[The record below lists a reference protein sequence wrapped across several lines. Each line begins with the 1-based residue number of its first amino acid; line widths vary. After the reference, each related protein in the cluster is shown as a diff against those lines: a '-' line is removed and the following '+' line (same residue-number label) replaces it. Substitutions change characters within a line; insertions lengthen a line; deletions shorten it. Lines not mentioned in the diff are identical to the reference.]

1 MTDTPAADEAETE
14 LVLNL
19 MSFTGPERR
28 ELQQRFDQPFGDL
41 VEYTFQAIRAGRTEP
56 QAPLVDGRD
65 GARYFADEVMQFAL
79 WVQARRTNPDAQL
92 EDFDGLSLL
101 DLHLARARGIP
112 GKASGPGK
120 STRSSPG
127 SGSAARS
134 RASRGKQPA
143 P

>member
-1 MTDTPAADEAETE
+1 MSDTPAADEAETE

-28 ELQQRFDQPFGDL
+28 EVQQRFDQPFADL
-41 VEYTFQAIRAGRTEP
+41 VEYTFQAIRVRTEP

-65 GARYFADEVMQFAL
+65 GARYFADEVLQFAL

-92 EDFDGLSLL
+92 EDFDHLTIL
-101 DLHLARARGIP
+101 DLHNARARGIP
-112 GKASGPGK
+112 PKATEPER
-120 STRSSPG
+120 STRSSPA

-134 RASRGKQPA
+134 RGSRGKQPA

>member
-1 MTDTPAADEAETE
+1 VADTPAADEAVTE

-28 ELQQRFDQPFGDL
+28 EMQQRFDTPFADL
-41 VEYTFQAIRAGRTEP
+41 VQYTFDAIANRTER

-65 GARYFADEVMQFAL
+65 GARYFADEVIQFGL
-79 WVQARRTNPDAQL
+79 WVQARRTNPDALL
-92 EDFDGLSLL
+92 EDFDHLTILE
-101 DLHLARARGIP
+101 LHNARARGIP
-112 GKASGPGK
+112 GKATGPEP